1 MPTDNTPTTDTAQL
15 DWDRE
20 KFGPM
25 SDYAVD
31 LDEEIEVS
39 ADTEE
44 VGE

>member
-1 MPTDNTPTTDTAQL
+1 MTINPTPTTDTAQL

-25 SDYAVD
+25 SDYAVG

>member
-1 MPTDNTPTTDTAQL
+1 MTINPTPTTVTAQL

-20 KFGPM
+20 KLGPM

-39 ADTEE
+39 TDTEE